1 MNKPVYRFIQP
12 PVFPGDEEK
21 TRTAAILNTIL
32 FGLLI
37 LFVPF
42 TILQGFIGSKS
53 YLTLTTAVLVDFL
66 LVSVILLVLIRRGYV
81 RLSAYILVI
90 AGWIILN
97 FQAWSYSGI
106 RDAAFIASV
115 VIIIA
120 ASLLINARASLGFA
134 VASLAMGWVFA
145 ALETK
150 GRYTGQADS
159 PYPTAIAMTVIFLLV
174 TLISYLAITNLNQS
188 LRSAQK
194 SAQALKTSNLEL
206 QTLQSDLEKRVA
218 ERTTEL
224 TTALELNRARSNQ
237 LKAISDVAR
246 RVSMVQEIDI
256 LLPTVTRLI
265 SERFGYYHVG
275 IFLVDEKREYAVLK
289 AANSEGGQRM
299 LKRGHKLQVGQTGM
313 VGFVTST
320 GTPRVARNVGVDAI
334 YFRNPDLPDTKAEMT
349 LPLLIG
355 NQVIGALDI
364 QSDVESTLDDETLDA
379 MRTLADQVAIAIE
392 TARLIGETR
401 QALEQSQR
409 IYRQYVQQE
418 WLRLAEE
425 RQELGYQRNP
435 DGIQPLLEPLDRAE
449 VREVFHTGMI
459 AYAQDESFAIAIP
472 IKLREEILGVL
483 DINASNSPR
492 QWTPDDITLLKA
504 VADRIALAMENA
516 RLIEETSRRAN
527 RERTVSEITTK
538 IRSNTDPQSML
549 QTALEELKHVL
560 GTDRIQV
567 VPQRPGSRSAEPP
580 AKDPSTQ

>member
-1 MNKPVYRFIQP
+1 
-12 PVFPGDEEK
+12 
-21 TRTAAILNTIL
+21 
-32 FGLLI
+32 
-37 LFVPF
+37 
-42 TILQGFIGSKS
+42 
-53 YLTLTTAVLVDFL
+53 
-66 LVSVILLVLIRRGYV
+66 
-81 RLSAYILVI
+81 
-90 AGWIILN
+90 
-97 FQAWSYSGI
+97 
-106 RDAAFIASV
+106 
-115 VIIIA
+115 
-120 ASLLINARASLGFA
+120 
-134 VASLAMGWVFA
+134 
-145 ALETK
+145 
-150 GRYTGQADS
+150 
-159 PYPTAIAMTVIFLLV
+159 
-174 TLISYLAITNLNQS
+174 
-188 LRSAQK
+188 
-194 SAQALKTSNLEL
+194 
-206 QTLQSDLEKRVA
+206 
-218 ERTTEL
+218 
-224 TTALELNRARSNQ
+224 
-237 LKAISDVAR
+237 
-246 RVSMVQEIDI
+246 
-256 LLPTVTRLI
+256 
-265 SERFGYYHVG
+265 
-275 IFLVDEKREYAVLK
+275 
-289 AANSEGGQRM
+289 
-299 LKRGHKLQVGQTGM
+299 
-313 VGFVTST
+313 
-320 GTPRVARNVGVDAI
+320 
-334 YFRNPDLPDTKAEMT
+334 MT

-355 NQVIGALDI
+355 NLVIGALDI

-567 VPQRPGSRSAEPP
+567 VPQRPGSRPAEPP